1 MKKILLASTILA
13 TSAGFAAAEVTVG
26 GSATMGVTY
35 TEGEANEF
43 AFVSNIEIEFTASGE
58 TDGGL
63 SFGGSI
69 LADEAV
75 DGSAGTAGS
84 VFISGGFGRLSMG
97 DVDGA
102 AEFVVG
108 DLDGVGYDGLGDL
121 NENVY
126 FANGVLASSLNDL
139 ILEVEPDA
147 EELLG
152 LRPTA
157 RYEYT
162 TGGLTFALSI
172 DNPGKDIAGE
182 FEDVYSIGVKY
193 DMNGYSVGL
202 GYETVKL
209 GGESVDHIIAGAS
222 AAFAGVN
229 VKAVYGRASDL
240 GFTQYGLSAT
250 YEVDAL
256 GVTGYYRVEE
266 FDTNGA
272 DPTRKGT
279 AIGLGASYDLGG
291 GASILGGIV
300 RAKATEAGVSETQTL
315 ADLGLSFEF

>member
-1 MKKILLASTILA
+1 MKKILLASNILA
-13 TSAGFAAAEVTVG
+13 ASTGFAAAEVTVG

-35 TEGEANEF
+35 THNAPNEF

-63 SFGGSI
+63 SFGGTV

-84 VFISGGFGRLSMG
+84 VFISGAFGKLSMG

-121 NENVY
+121 NENAY
-126 FANGVLASSLNDL
+126 FANGELATGLNEL
-139 ILEVEPDA
+139 ALEADPDA
-147 EELLG
+147 EDLLG

-162 TGGLTFALSI
+162 TGSLTFALSI
-172 DNPGKDIAGE
+172 DNPGNNVAGV
-182 FEDVYSIGVKY
+182 FEDVYALGAKY
-193 DMNGYSVGL
+193 EVDGYSLAL
-202 GYETVKL
+202 GVESVKA
-209 GGESVDHIIAGAS
+209 GGETLTHVIAGAS
-222 AAFAGVN
+222 ATFAGVN
-229 VKAVYGRASDL
+229 VKAVYGRASDV

-250 YEVDAL
+250 YEMDAV
-256 GVTGYYRVEE
+256 GVTGYYRVED
-266 FDTNGA
+266 FDAIGT
-272 DPTRKGT
+272 DPASKGT
-279 AIGLGASYDLGG
+279 VIGLGASYDLGG
-291 GASILGGIV
+291 GASILGGV
-300 RAKATEAGVSETQTL
+300 ARAKLTEAGVSETQTL